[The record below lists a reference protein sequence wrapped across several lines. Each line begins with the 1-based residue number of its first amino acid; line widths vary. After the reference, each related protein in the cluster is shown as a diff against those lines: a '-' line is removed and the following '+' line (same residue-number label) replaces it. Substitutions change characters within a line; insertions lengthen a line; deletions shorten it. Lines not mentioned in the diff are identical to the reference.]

1 MYISGNTGKAILK
14 TILARHVPEKLFLR
28 PKRGFGMP
36 VEHWFRGALRPL
48 LLKYTSAKRI
58 RQRGLFHPNPIENAV
73 RQHLS
78 GRRNF
83 ARKLYAMVAF
93 EVWADRFFGESV
105 PLA

>member
-1 MYISGNTGKAILK
+1 
-14 TILARHVPEKLFLR
+14 
-28 PKRGFGMP
+28 
-36 VEHWFRGALRPL
+36 RPL

-58 RQRGLFHPNPIENAV
+58 QHRGLFHPKPIEDAV

-93 EVWADRFFGESV
+93 EAWADHFFGEGAS
-105 PLA
+105 LA